1 MNTTKKRM
9 LFSAALAA
17 AFAIPV
23 AGARADEF
31 GSNTPYYE
39 DDAWYDVSEWF
50 DGNDYNPTDE
60 AIGRWDDEVFTFA
73 DNATSTDSDN
83 DGGLFYGD
91 YGYNNDTES
100 DSDWFYDYY
109 DDGYSYWGN
118 RYFSN
123 YYDTNDDGLYDAYA
137 SYIDT
142 DGDGFY
148 EEFNYYAFES
158 QSDGQDNSKEQAK
171 NQQKELKSQK
181 LSVSGNVEETK
192 TVQVRDREHLV
203 AMVNTK
209 QGNSLAVDL
218 GPNQKETSVQKG
230 DQLTASGH
238 RLKVGDKSILVAS
251 DASTKNGS
259 VQIDRHGKKYDGT
272 IEKTKT
278 IDIRG
283 VEHTLAK
290 VKTADGKSMMVDLG
304 PAQNRQA
311 KLTEGEEITV
321 QGVPLKVN
329 DRVVLMAR
337 KITQDGKSA
346 EIDRQMP
353 NSSASN
359 S

>member
-9 LFSAALAA
+9 IFSAALAA
-17 AFAIPV
+17 VFAIPV
-23 AGARADEF
+23 AGVRADEF

-60 AIGRWDDEVFTFA
+60 AIGRWDDEVFTFT

-83 DGGLFYGD
+83 DRGLFYGD
-91 YGYNNDTES
+91 YGYNDGT

-118 RYFSN
+118 RYFSH

-137 SYIDT
+137 SYTDT

-148 EEFNYYAFES
+148 EDFNYYAFDS
-158 QSDGQDNSKEQAK
+158 QSDGQDQSKEQAK
-171 NQQKELKSQK
+171 NQQKELKSSK
-181 LSVSGNVEETK
+181 RSVSGNVAETK

-209 QGNSLAVDL
+209 QGDTLAVDL
-218 GPNQKETSVQKG
+218 GPTTEETSLTKG

-238 RLKVGDKSILVAS
+238 PLQVGDKSILVAT
-251 DASTKNGS
+251 DASTNDGS
-259 VQIDRHGKKYDGT
+259 VQIDRHGKKYKGT

-283 VEHTLAK
+283 VDHTLVK
-290 VKTADGKSMMVDLG
+290 VKTSDGKTMMVDLG
-304 PAQNRQA
+304 PAKNRQS
-311 KLTEGEEITV
+311 KLSDGAEITV

-337 KITQDGKSA
+337 KITQDGKST
-346 EIDRQMP
+346 EIHRRTP
-353 NSSASN
+353 SSSN
-359 S
+359 STS